1 MDYGAMFIMEF
12 LKKYGMLILL
22 VIINIG
28 IWIYQPQKEYTILY
42 FTRKNFLNFIFMIVP
57 VFICIGLMDIWIKQ
71 KTMVKIMGKQ
81 SGLLGMITSLLLGMV
96 TAVPSY
102 ALSPVTGVLLKKGSG
117 ISNVILFICS
127 SASIRIPLLLFEISS
142 LGIKFTLIRLLL
154 NIIVIIAIAFFTE
167 FLLTGKDKKEMYT
180 RIEEL

>member
-1 MDYGAMFIMEF
+1 MFIMKF

-42 FTRKNFLNFIFMIVP
+42 FTGKNFLNFIFMIVP

-71 KTMVKIMGKQ
+71 ETMVKIMGKQ

-96 TAVPSY
+96 TAVPLY
-102 ALSPVTGVLLKKGSG
+102 ALLPVTGVLLKKGSG
-117 ISNVILFICS
+117 ISNV
-127 SASIRIPLLLFEISS
+127 IPLLLFEISS

>member
-1 MDYGAMFIMEF
+1 MFIMEF

-96 TAVPSY
+96 TAVPLY
-102 ALSPVTGVLLKKGSG
+102 AQVQVFVFHYCCLRYLH
-117 ISNVILFICS
+117 
-127 SASIRIPLLLFEISS
+127 
-142 LGIKFTLIRLLL
+142 
-154 NIIVIIAIAFFTE
+154 
-167 FLLTGKDKKEMYT
+167 
-180 RIEEL
+180 